1 MANPEKAA
9 KQVNKTVQR
18 TAAKTP
24 DNLARAVAAVN
35 KRKK

>member
-1 MANPEKAA
+1 VANPEKAA

-24 DNLARAVAAVN
+24 DNLARAIAAIT
-35 KRKK
+35 RKK

>member
-9 KQVNKTVQR
+9 KQVNKNIQK

-24 DNLARAVAAVN
+24 DNLARAIANVT
-35 KRKK
+35 RKK

>member
-9 KQVNKTVQR
+9 KQVNKTIQKTV
-18 TAAKTP
+18 AKTP
-24 DNLARAVAAVN
+24 ANLARAIAGTN

>member
-9 KQVNKTVQR
+9 KQVNKTIKQNV
-18 TAAKTP
+18 AKTP
-24 DNLARAVAAVN
+24 ANLARAIAGTN